1 MKIHKTPFSL
11 FHKKSPGVIPG
22 RTMSLYLSFLNQE
35 QYLG

>member
-1 MKIHKTPFSL
+1 L

-35 QYLG
+35 QYVGYAN